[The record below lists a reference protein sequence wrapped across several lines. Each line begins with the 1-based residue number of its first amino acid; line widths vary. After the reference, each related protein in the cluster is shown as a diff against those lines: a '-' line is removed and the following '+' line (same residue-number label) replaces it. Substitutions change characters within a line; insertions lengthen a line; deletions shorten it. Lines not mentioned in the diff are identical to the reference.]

1 VDHGADSVYLG
12 LKDSTNARNF
22 ARLNFDQRALRDNI
36 HYARAKQMQIL
47 LALTTYPQ
55 PDTLSRWHRALD
67 AATTGG
73 RRHPR

>member
-1 VDHGADSVYLG
+1 VDHGAGGVYLG
-12 LKDSTNARNF
+12 LKDNTNARRF
-22 ARLNFDQRALRDNI
+22 ARLNSDWRALRENI

-55 PDTLSRWHRALD
+55 PDILSRWHRALD

>member
-1 VDHGADSVYLG
+1 VDHGADGVYLG
-12 LKDSTNARNF
+12 LKDNTNARRF
-22 ARLNFDQRALRDNI
+22 ARPNFDQRALRENI
-36 HYARAKQMQIL
+36 HYAQAKQMQIL

-67 AATTGG
+67 ATTTGG